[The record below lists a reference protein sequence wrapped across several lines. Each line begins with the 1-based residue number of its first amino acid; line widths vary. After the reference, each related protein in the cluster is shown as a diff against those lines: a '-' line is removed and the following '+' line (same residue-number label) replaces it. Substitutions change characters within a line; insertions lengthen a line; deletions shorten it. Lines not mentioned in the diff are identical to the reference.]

1 MSGNTVQVEVGSKFN
16 SLSLGEF
23 ARRSATVWRVVE
35 IADATGGLPHARLVD
50 VADPQ
55 SIKMVAVNALRD
67 PNLFRPA

>member
-1 MSGNTVQVEVGSKFN
+1 MSVNKIQVEVGATFN

-23 ARRSATVWRVVE
+23 ARRSATVWRVVA

-67 PNLFRPA
+67 PNFFRPA

>member
-1 MSGNTVQVEVGSKFN
+1 MSSSTVQVEVGSTFSSQSVGGFVK
-16 SLSLGEF
+16 
-23 ARRSATVWRVVE
+23 RSATIWKVVA

-67 PNLFRPA
+67 PNLFRPT